1 MRIILIKKAGTR
13 VLRYPASQKPSV
25 FPKATMM
32 QNAPFKLRPLL
43 LLIALACN
51 AALADDAVTLKE
63 VVVTATRSAADKD
76 TIPATVTS
84 VTRAQLDR
92 SVPADESDVFKDE
105 SDIAF
110 ARDLRR
116 HGATRVN
123 IRGIEDNRVVSMVDG
138 VRLGDYY
145 NGGGPTNFTQSASP
159 TAMPDFLKRVEIVRG
174 AASSLYGSD
183 AIGGVVGYVTLD
195 PADLMLDGANSG
207 FRLRGAYTGANGG
220 LSQTVLGA
228 FRDGTAEVLLGY
240 SHASGK
246 EVDNLGTADTT
257 STSRTRPNALKTEDQ
272 GVLGKLVWRPSAGH
286 KLSAMVEGRD
296 QQVDSDIRRLSAS
309 LPKVTAV
316 RGEDKARRVRASGEW
331 EHTAAAPLYD
341 RLTARLYQQESKTRN
356 YNFQNR
362 TSTSATC
369 SAASGSGNNCYI
381 ESDFSVDQTSTG
393 TSLQLEKMLE
403 GGGDASHML
412 TYGAD
417 FSRTRVEELRDAR
430 IWNQTAGTFTKS
442 LAGETY
448 PLRDFATG
456 KTDALGLFLQDEISG
471 LADGKLSITP
481 GLRYDRIRLTPE
493 VDALAQQVLTSIGR
507 QAVEQTHGAFSPKL
521 GAVWRLDP
529 VVSAYGQIA
538 QGFRAPNYSEVN
550 GVFRNTAQQYGITPN
565 PNLKPETSV
574 GVELG
579 LRTHSGKL
587 RSQLSVFDNHYQD
600 FIESVRYTCPGNANC
615 ITGTTSTYQSVNL
628 SRVRIYGAEA
638 RASWDFAP
646 GWSAGGSLAWAHGT
660 NEETGRPLNSVE
672 PMRLSANLAR
682 DFGVWGLEGRLRAA
696 TQKDRVDDSAGAWF
710 RPGAYAVSDVSAW
723 WKFSRKA
730 QLTLALNN
738 VFDNKYWLWS
748 DIRQADA
755 THPVGVD
762 FYSQP
767 GRNLS
772 LALQVDF

>member
-1 MRIILIKKAGTR
+1 MANLVWVGGFR
-13 VLRYPASQKPSV
+13 VSRL
-25 FPKATMM
+25 T
-32 QNAPFKLRPLL
+32 LCLG
-43 LLIALACN
+43 LAWGG
-51 AALADDAVTLKE
+51 AVSWAQTETVLKE
-63 VVVTATRSAADKD
+63 VVVTATRSSSEIDS
-76 TIPATVTS
+76 IPATVTS

-92 SVPADESDVFKDE
+92 SVPTDESDLFKDE

-195 PADLMLDGANSG
+195 PSDLLLDGLSSG

-246 EVDNLGTADTT
+246 ETDNLGTADTT

-272 GVLGKLVWRPSAGH
+272 GVLGKLILRPAAGH

-296 QQVDSDIRRLSAS
+296 QQVDSDIRRLSGS
-309 LPKVTAV
+309 LPKVTGV
-316 RGEDKARRVRASGEW
+316 RGEDNARRVRASVEW
-331 EHTAAAPLYD
+331 EHTTTAPLYD

-362 TSTSATC
+362 TNTSAGC
-369 SAASGSGNNCYI
+369 SAASGAGNNCYI

-403 GGGDASHML
+403 AGGISHML
-412 TYGAD
+412 TYGTD

-442 LAGETY
+442 LAGENY

-456 KTDALGLFLQDEISG
+456 KTDSFGLFLQDEISG

-481 GLRYDRIRLTPE
+481 GLRYDRINLTPE
-493 VDALAQQVLTSIGR
+493 VDALAQQVLTAIGR
-507 QAVEQTHGAFSPKL
+507 QAVEQTHGALSPKV
-521 GAVWRLDP
+521 GAVWRFDA

-538 QGFRAPNYSEVN
+538 RGFRAPNYSEVN

-565 PNLKPETSV
+565 PDLKPETSL
-574 GVELG
+574 GFELG

-587 RSQLSVFDNHYQD
+587 RSQVSVFDNRYQD

-628 SRVRIYGAEA
+628 SRVRIFGAEA
-638 RASWDFAP
+638 RTSWDFAP

-660 NEETGRPLNSVE
+660 NEETGKPLNSVE

-682 DFGVWGLEGRLRAA
+682 DFGGWGLEGRLRAA

-723 WKFSRKA
+723 WKISRKA

-767 GRNLS
+767 GRNVS
-772 LALQVDF
+772 VALQVDF